1 MFYPYPVKRPARR
14 RVNTMKEVINFLF
27 EVGMLKKTPRTGYQF
42 LGSGQESVAEHS
54 YRTAVIGYLLSLK
67 EPEADSRKI
76 ILMCLFHDLHEART
90 GDHNYVNKRYVHVY
104 EEKAIQDLAQ
114 ELPFGDEII
123 SLTREFSEGES
134 LEARI
139 SRDADQIDLILE
151 LKEQQDLGNKSAG
164 EWLYYAEKRLL
175 TESAKRLA
183 KEVMNTKF
191 SDWWFEKK
199 TEWWVNGPA
208 NDKKEHE

>member
-1 MFYPYPVKRPARR
+1 
-14 RVNTMKEVINFLF
+14 MKEVINFLF

-54 YRTAVIGYLLSLK
+54 YRTAVIGYLLSLE
-67 EPEADSRKI
+67 EPEADSRKT

-90 GDHNYVNKRYVHVY
+90 GDHNYVNKRYVQVY
-104 EEKAIQDLAQ
+104 EDKAIQDLAHK
-114 ELPFGDEII
+114 LAFGDEII
-123 SLTREFSEGES
+123 SLTREFNEGES

-175 TESAKRLA
+175 TETAKSLA
-183 KEVMNTKF
+183 KEVKNIKF
-191 SDWWFEKK
+191 TDWWFEKK

>member
-1 MFYPYPVKRPARR
+1 MSYPYSVD
-14 RVNTMKEVINFLF
+14 TMKQVINFLF

-54 YRTAVIGYLLSLK
+54 FRTAIIGYVLSLQ
-67 EPEADSRKI
+67 EPGADSRKTT
-76 ILMCLFHDLHEART
+76 LMCLFHDLHEART

-104 EEKAIQDLAQ
+104 EEKAIRDLAQ
-114 ELPFGDEII
+114 ELPFGEEII

-151 LKEQQDLGNKSAG
+151 LKEQQDLGNESAG

-175 TESAKRLA
+175 TDSAKRLA

-191 SDWWFEKK
+191 TDWWFEKK
-199 TEWWVNGPA
+199 TDWWVNGPA
-208 NDKKEHE
+208 NDEKEHD